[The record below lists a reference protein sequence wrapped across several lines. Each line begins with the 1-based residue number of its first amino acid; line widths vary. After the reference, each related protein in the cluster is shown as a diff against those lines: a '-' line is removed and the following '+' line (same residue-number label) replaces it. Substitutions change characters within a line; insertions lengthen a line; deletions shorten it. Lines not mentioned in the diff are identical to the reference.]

1 MDASLKCNN
10 PVTPARIGIAVQR
23 YDSSIAVEPPYL
35 TAVVS
40 AGGHPVLL
48 PLADTLAQARSYAA
62 ALDGLV
68 VPGGPAVTDG
78 LIGELPEDLDPPQP
92 RRTASDRL
100 YLQAFLEA
108 GKPILGIC
116 YGMQL
121 LNAVLGGTIY
131 ADVQR
136 QLEGARA
143 HSPKRGAEQ
152 HPIEIA
158 PESHLARLLGRTT
171 WTVNTRHLQALAT
184 IGRGL
189 RVSAR
194 APDGVIEAIESPDG
208 RLLGVQFHP
217 ERMGTE
223 GFPLFRHLVS
233 LAEKFA
239 AGNTERF

>member
-1 MDASLKCNN
+1 
-10 PVTPARIGIAVQR
+10 
-23 YDSSIAVEPPYL
+23 
-35 TAVVS
+35 
-40 AGGHPVLL
+40 
-48 PLADTLAQARSYAA
+48 
-62 ALDGLV
+62 
-68 VPGGPAVTDG
+68 
-78 LIGELPEDLDPPQP
+78 
-92 RRTASDRL
+92 
-100 YLQAFLEA
+100 
-108 GKPILGIC
+108 
-116 YGMQL
+116 MQL
-121 LNAVLGGTIY
+121 LNAVLGGTLY

-136 QLEGARA
+136 QCKGAQA
-143 HSPKRGAEQ
+143 HSPRRGAEQ

-158 PESHLARLLGRTT
+158 QDSWLARLLKRTT

-184 IGRGL
+184 VGRGL
-189 RVSAR
+189 RVSAW